1 MLPLSKVLH
10 ELPLGGAD
18 TRSATERVQ
27 FFSLFRAEIASF
39 FRLYRKKIVVG
50 YNKSKIVLPIAKKS
64 RFGKK
69 YDLLQ

>member
-1 MLPLSKVLH
+1 MPV
-10 ELPLGGAD
+10 
-18 TRSATERVQ
+18 RVQ
-27 FFSLFRAEIASF
+27 FFSLFRAEVASF